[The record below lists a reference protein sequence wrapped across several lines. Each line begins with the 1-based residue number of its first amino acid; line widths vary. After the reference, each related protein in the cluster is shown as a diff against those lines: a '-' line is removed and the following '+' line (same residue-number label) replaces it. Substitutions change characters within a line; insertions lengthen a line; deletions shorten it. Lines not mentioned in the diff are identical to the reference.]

1 MITEISL
8 FHNFLINL
16 TFALKNGKS
25 WSTKKRER
33 CKQINFQLDTILS
46 SEKNLFSRAKGHH
59 LNIRRRYS
67 IFHIYSQN
75 EEKWEFSP
83 FVTSNVRRKAPHN
96 IKPERERERN
106 VPWRSRIS
114 CFTPRYLH
122 PGNGACVSRSIEF
135 SSSAKQ
141 RLDSHETRSPPI
153 LTIRD
158 DGFPSRYIE
167 IHYPIFESFHEIRHV
182 HCFFVL
188 YFIYSRVEILPFR
201 AFRRSIVSS
210 GMNYVGS
217 FWFYLQFVLFF
228 PVYLLDISKE

>member
-46 SEKNLFSRAKGHH
+46 SEKNLFSQAKGHH

-96 IKPERERERN
+96 IKPEREREREMFRDVRESPVSPHVICTPETERACR
-106 VPWRSRIS
+106 VP
-114 CFTPRYLH
+114 
-122 PGNGACVSRSIEF
+122 
-135 SSSAKQ
+135 SSS
-141 RLDSHETRSPPI
+141 RLPQS
-153 LTIRD
+153 RD
-158 DGFPSRYIE
+158 
-167 IHYPIFESFHEIRHV
+167 
-182 HCFFVL
+182 
-188 YFIYSRVEILPFR
+188 
-201 AFRRSIVSS
+201 
-210 GMNYVGS
+210 
-217 FWFYLQFVLFF
+217 
-228 PVYLLDISKE
+228 